1 MLPHPGGT
9 RDHHRTRSPRS
20 TEDQLRSLLRLDA
33 VVVGLA
39 GLVLALTPT
48 AWYGDLPGWLS
59 RAAGLALVL
68 SAVIVAEFSRW
79 SGKRLRTAAMLTA
92 EAAFA
97 WTAACVGVMA
107 MTDMRAAGLEVVGFS
122 AVATLLFGIGELR
135 LARTLR

>member
-1 MLPHPGGT
+1 MEAPVTTETFIPST
-9 RDHHRTRSPRS
+9 
-20 TEDQLRSLLRLDA
+20 TEDQLRSLLRLDG

-68 SAVIVAEFSRW
+68 SAVGVAEFSRW
-79 SGKRLRTAAMLTA
+79 SGTHLRTAAMLTA

-97 WTAACVGVMA
+97 WTATCALVMA
-107 MTDMRAAGLEVVGFS
+107 LADMRAAGLEVVGFS